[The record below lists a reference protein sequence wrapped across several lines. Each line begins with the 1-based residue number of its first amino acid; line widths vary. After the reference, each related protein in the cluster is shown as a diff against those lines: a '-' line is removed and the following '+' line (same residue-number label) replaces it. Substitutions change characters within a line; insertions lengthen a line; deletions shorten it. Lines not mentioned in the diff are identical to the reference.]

1 MGPRRPRATAKH
13 GHGIVKVR
21 FVRRQYFRR
30 FLRPINRLRL
40 SPAVVG
46 RTAVVGLA
54 FGLTASVGIQLI
66 GVFLI
71 WLVGRAVRR
80 PINLALAVVLTG
92 VTNPLTIAPIYTV
105 YFLTGCAV
113 IRCDTSVIT
122 IEPLLAAINAID
134 FRALFTGSWD
144 MAMASFGQLGSGS
157 WETIG
162 LPLAITVLGSLPFA
176 LVGSVAGY
184 YFGRYVGERL
194 HVRRVRRA
202 ALRARQ
208 AQAAKAAQTGQPAQ
222 PAT

>member
-1 MGPRRPRATAKH
+1 M
-13 GHGIVKVR
+13 
-21 FVRRQYFRR
+21 
-30 FLRPINRLRL
+30 RL

-66 GVFLI
+66 GVVLF

-80 PINLALAVVLTG
+80 PINLALAVLLTG
-92 VTNPLTIAPIYTV
+92 VTNPLTIAPIYTA
-105 YFLTGCAV
+105 YFFAGCAV
-113 IRCDTSVIT
+113 IQCDTSVIT
-122 IEPLLAAINAID
+122 IEPLIAAINAID
-134 FRALFTGSWD
+134 IKGLFTGDWD
-144 MAMASFGQLGSGS
+144 TALASFGGLGTGS

-176 LVGSVAGY
+176 LAGSIAGY

-194 HVRRVRRA
+194 HRRRVRRA
-202 ALRARQ
+202 ALRARE
-208 AQAAKAAQTGQPAQ
+208 AQAAQPSPPAQ